1 MVLAND
7 NFIGYTSDII
17 TRYGVR
23 WIEAAI
29 VNPCWTNIMVYYVEG
44 DHGHLM
50 GEEIGKQQFRT
61 VVRGTQPIGCFF
73 DIFLFSQGGEG
84 REGLG
89 EVHFHWYWF
98 WRQPAWVL
106 WIQGLIG
113 PRATLEL

>member
-50 GEEIGKQQFRT
+50 GEELGKHWQK
-61 VVRGTQPIGCFF
+61 PKAHFF
-73 DIFLFSQGGEG
+73 ELCMMRFSQ
-84 REGLG
+84 
-89 EVHFHWYWF
+89 EVF
-98 WRQPAWVL
+98 
-106 WIQGLIG
+106 I
-113 PRATLEL
+113 

>member
-50 GEEIGKQQFRT
+50 GEELGKQQFRT
-61 VVRGTQPIGCFF
+61 VVRGNCISFQMPWEDILESLKHNCGADMPGWKPI
-73 DIFLFSQGGEG
+73 
-84 REGLG
+84 
-89 EVHFHWYWF
+89 
-98 WRQPAWVL
+98 PN
-106 WIQGLIG
+106 
-113 PRATLEL
+113 ELQ